1 MTIDEKLNL
10 FNQVGEEIIDRE
22 ELKELLSSGEQ
33 IYAYDGFEPSGQ
45 MHIAQALMRAIN
57 INRITS
63 TGVKF
68 KMLIGDWHA
77 LANNKLGGDLEKIK
91 LIGQYF
97 IEVWKASGLD
107 MKNVEFVWASD
118 LVKDDE
124 YWMLVLKI
132 AKTNGIKRFIRTAEI
147 MGRDE
152 SMDLTLAQLIYPAMQ
167 CADIF
172 TLGARITQLGMDQ
185 RKVNMLGRE
194 IGLQLG
200 FWKPVV
206 VSHHMLLGLSAP
218 ASETEDKVKR
228 TIELKMSKSKPDSAI
243 FVTDTYK
250 DIDRKLRKAWCPE
263 GIITENPVLEYCKY
277 IIFGLQGSLTIE
289 RSKEHGGDITY
300 DNYKALEK
308 DYAAKQVHPLDL
320 KTAVTA
326 ALDTALEPI
335 RSHFAM
341 DDNARQL
348 LKQIQSFQVTR

>member
-1 MTIDEKLNL
+1 MTIDEKLHL
-10 FNQVGEEIIDRE
+10 FNQVGEEIIERE
-22 ELKELLSSGEQ
+22 ELKDLLSSGEQ
-33 IYAYDGFEPSGQ
+33 LYAYDGFEPSGQ

-91 LIGQYF
+91 LVGQYF
-97 IEVWKASGLD
+97 VEVWKACGLD
-107 MKNVEFVWASD
+107 MKNIEFVWASD
-118 LVKDDE
+118 LVKDDT

-152 SMDLTLAQLIYPAMQ
+152 SMDLSLAQLIYPAMQ

-194 IGLQLG
+194 VGPQLG

-206 VSHHMLLGLSAP
+206 VSHHMLLGLGTP
-218 ASETEDKVKR
+218 TTQTDDKVKR

-263 GIITENPVLEYCKY
+263 GGISENPILEYCKY
-277 IIFGLQGSLTIE
+277 IVFGLHNSLTIE
-289 RSKEHGGDITY
+289 RNEEHGGVVTY
-300 DNYKALEK
+300 DSYEALEK
-308 DYAAKQVHPLDL
+308 EYAQKKIHPLDL
-320 KTAVTA
+320 KAAVTTV
-326 ALDTALEPI
+326 LDTALEPI
-335 RSHFAM
+335 RSHFAT
-341 DDNARQL
+341 DDTARNL